1 MLAYAIYYVT
11 VVNVTDDYSF
21 LTLGVITGATAVS
34 VIGMHE
40 WFRHQYG
47 KDRVEN
53 PIEEYGGAIAV
64 LMGALSAVWLSRFA
78 VFYAGPEKG
87 WIEYQDGEVWMPVW
101 LSALQT
107 AAILVVMEVSTRSI
121 RRHSLGTLP
130 RTVVVLAPL
139 AVVFSGIK
147 IWLEYSRG
155 ELEEFITISVVLLTG
170 SAILYSL
177 RLDRAVLYLLASG
190 AAVGLPIFMALS
202 NWETEHAGLLVP
214 AVVMVGITATDR
226 SLSKRMIENGS
237 GAVVATILFC
247 QIIAADGTE
256 FLIAGQPVSSQ
267 PFGLTF
273 WLWVA
278 LLVGW
283 FAPTTM
289 QRTPA
294 MPVGLSSR
302 TGTAQ
307 RRGSIGCMV
316 RGPVRIRLPRD
327 TPSGE
332 GLGSQSHLC
341 RHGGLMDSFLVHR
354 GWTNRWQPYRNWRI
368 LSWGHR
374 WPYPSPVPSSS
385 GSGGMGPIKGE
396 AQVLRGPLG
405 SPLASFLQRGAHRGG
420 RPSLCGNNLR
430 SITLSTEPFP

>member
-139 AVVFSGIK
+139 AVVF
-147 IWLEYSRG
+147 L
-155 ELEEFITISVVLLTG
+155 
-170 SAILYSL
+170 SL
-177 RLDRAVLYLLASG
+177 
-190 AAVGLPIFMALS
+190 I
-202 NWETEHAGLLVP
+202 H
-214 AVVMVGITATDR
+214 I
-226 SLSKRMIENGS
+226 
-237 GAVVATILFC
+237 
-247 QIIAADGTE
+247 
-256 FLIAGQPVSSQ
+256 
-267 PFGLTF
+267 
-273 WLWVA
+273 
-278 LLVGW
+278 
-283 FAPTTM
+283 
-289 QRTPA
+289 
-294 MPVGLSSR
+294 
-302 TGTAQ
+302 
-307 RRGSIGCMV
+307 
-316 RGPVRIRLPRD
+316 
-327 TPSGE
+327 
-332 GLGSQSHLC
+332 
-341 RHGGLMDSFLVHR
+341 
-354 GWTNRWQPYRNWRI
+354 
-368 LSWGHR
+368 
-374 WPYPSPVPSSS
+374 
-385 GSGGMGPIKGE
+385 
-396 AQVLRGPLG
+396 
-405 SPLASFLQRGAHRGG
+405 
-420 RPSLCGNNLR
+420 
-430 SITLSTEPFP
+430 

>member
-11 VVNVTDDYSF
+11 VVNVSDDYSF
-21 LTLGVITGATAVS
+21 LTLGIITGATAVS

-78 VFYAGPEKG
+78 VFYGKEMS
-87 WIEYQDGEVWMPVW
+87 WIEVQDGDVWMPVW
-101 LSALQT
+101 LAALQT
-107 AAILVVMEVSTRSI
+107 AAILLVMEISTFSI

-139 AVVFSGIK
+139 AVVFSGVK

-202 NWETEHAGLLVP
+202 SWGETEHASLLVP
-214 AVVMVGITATDR
+214 AVVLVGITATDR

-237 GAVVATILFC
+237 GAVVAAILFC
-247 QIIAADGTE
+247 QIIAADGTH
-256 FLIAGQPVSSQ
+256 FIIAGLTLSQ
-267 PFGLTF
+267 DPFGLTF

-294 MPVGLSSR
+294 MPVGLALALALLSDE
-302 TGTAQ
+302 AA
-307 RRGSIGCMV
+307 MV
-316 RGPVRIRLPRD
+316 AWFVGLSAFAYLETHPLARDWVCLLYTSPSPRD
-327 TPSGE
+327 AT
-332 GLGSQSHLC
+332 
-341 RHGGLMDSFLVHR
+341 
-354 GWTNRWQPYRNWRI
+354 
-368 LSWGHR
+368 LSR
-374 WPYPSPVPSSS
+374 MPSS
-385 GSGGMGPIKGE
+385 
-396 AQVLRGPLG
+396 A
-405 SPLASFLQRGAHRGG
+405 
-420 RPSLCGNNLR
+420 
-430 SITLSTEPFP
+430 